1 MLLLLMLHN
10 FRSGN
15 GAIIA
20 EITFVSVIFGVA
32 FLVDFFLG
40 VREERFAAGRER
52 TFIWP
57 VVIAMRSH
65 VILEV

>member
-1 MLLLLMLHN
+1 MLLLLMLYN
-10 FRSGN
+10 LRSGN
-15 GAIIA
+15 GSIFA
-20 EITFVSVIFGVA
+20 EITLVSVILGVA

-65 VILEV
+65 VKLKV